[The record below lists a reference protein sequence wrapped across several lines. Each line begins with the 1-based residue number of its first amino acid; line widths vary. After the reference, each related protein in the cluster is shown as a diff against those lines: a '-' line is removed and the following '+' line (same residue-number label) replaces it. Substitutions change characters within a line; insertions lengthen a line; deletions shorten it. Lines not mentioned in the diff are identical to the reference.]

1 MLLCIRVGPAMHIF
15 SNPWLKKHTHKNT
28 LNPPQAALIN
38 RNKLTALLKHPFRLL
53 SVTADDTTQRR
64 QTKKALSV
72 DTLWIY
78 SELAQC
84 FGRPA
89 ALRGALPLVPPTHT
103 HSLRRPRCGAERS
116 AAICESIA
124 IAVRQQKPR
133 LEGLREILMNGTE
146 MPVNSCKAHY
156 TWKYRK

>member
-15 SNPWLKKHTHKNT
+15 SNPWLKKHTHKKT

-53 SVTADDTTQRR
+53 SVTADDTTQWR

-72 DTLWIY
+72 DMLWIY

-103 HSLRRPRCGAERS
+103 QPATPTMWRWKERCYLWVDCDRCPSTETKTWRAEGNPYEWHRNAS
-116 AAICESIA
+116 
-124 IAVRQQKPR
+124 
-133 LEGLREILMNGTE
+133 
-146 MPVNSCKAHY
+146 
-156 TWKYRK
+156 